1 MKPRLRM
8 TTLYFFANSLN
19 YLVAGTGNRSEL
31 AIGYFTKH
39 GDGGV
44 DLLPLGR
51 LVKSDVRALAREL
64 NVPAAI
70 VDRTPT
76 AGLWAGQ
83 TDEGEMGFSYADL
96 ERYLDDGAQAVSP
109 ALAMRIERLTRV
121 SEHKRT
127 LPPLPDFTLQP

>member
-1 MKPRLRM
+1 
-8 TTLYFFANSLN
+8 
-19 YLVAGTGNRSEL
+19 
-31 AIGYFTKH
+31 
-39 GDGGV
+39 
-44 DLLPLGR
+44 
-51 LVKSDVRALAREL
+51 
-64 NVPAAI
+64 VPAAI

-109 ALAMRIERLTRV
+109 ALAMRIERLTRA